1 MAGRFAGL
9 ALGVLFQA
17 SAASGETLTD
27 DQVLQAAFV
36 AFQPAEVFS
45 LREINNSRLTLMIAA
60 HQGNVYAMSILAR
73 QKSLVGFPPLPSAQG
88 QLAPLANPE
97 RQLENR

>member
-17 SAASGETLTD
+17 SAVSGETLTD

-45 LREINNSRLTLMIAA
+45 LREINNSRLTLVIAA
-60 HQGNVYAMSILAR
+60 HQGNVYANTILAR
-73 QKSLVGFPPLPSAQG
+73 QKSLAGFPPAPPTAE
-88 QLAPLANPE
+88 QLAPLPDPDGQRE
-97 RQLENR
+97 SR